1 MVQYYKFSR
10 KHFEYEL
17 KGILIRSRLG
27 FMQDITDEWLN
38 EGRDTW
44 ERVYKIS
51 TKNKSVDIILFSS
64 IDIRTNEVR
73 DNGADRVRVVMR
85 WTTRNGV
92 MFKKIHHH
100 NRLKTLFKNLEN
112 TIINTQKT
120 VFDLN
125 FKDFTKEALKEE
137 EAV

>member
-1 MVQYYKFSR
+1 MVNYYKFSR
-10 KHFEYEL
+10 KQFEYEL

-27 FMQDITDEWLN
+27 FMQDITEEWTSQN
-38 EGRDTW
+38 ESTW

-51 TKNKSVDIILFSS
+51 TKNKTVDLIIFSS

-85 WTTRNGV
+85 WTTKSGV

-120 VFDLN
+120 VFSLN
-125 FKDFTKEALKEE
+125 FKDFTKEVTRE